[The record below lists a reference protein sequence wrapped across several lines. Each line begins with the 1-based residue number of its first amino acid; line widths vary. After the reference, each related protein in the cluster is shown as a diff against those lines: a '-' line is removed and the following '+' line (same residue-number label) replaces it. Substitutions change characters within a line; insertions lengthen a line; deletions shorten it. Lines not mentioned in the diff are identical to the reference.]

1 MHKFLVKRW
10 HGHHM
15 LLSMIVL
22 ILLNIGLL
30 LYDWIASIAG
40 FILTGIVFYYSI
52 RAERAFRR
60 DLHDYLMTLT
70 HRVKH
75 AGSSVIQ
82 EMPIGI
88 ILYGEDGLIDWHN
101 PFVGKL
107 LDRESAVG
115 EEVREL
121 FPELSEKREQQENKI
136 IWHLNDRIYE
146 VLHKSEERLLYIQD
160 VTEYELLKEKYN
172 EEQIAIGIVTL
183 DNLDEVTQGMEDQ
196 ARAVLL
202 AQVTSRI
209 NEWALEHEIYLRRSA
224 SDKFIIILNQRT
236 LKELEQNRFEIIDHV
251 RDLTAEHKLP
261 LTLSIGIAAESES
274 LIELGQMAQS
284 SLDIALGRGGD
295 QVAVRAGQ
303 RLSFYGGKSNA
314 IEKRTRVRARVISHA
329 LRDLIKESDHV
340 IIAGHRAP
348 DMDSLGAAIGV
359 LKAVHLSNKKGYIV
373 MEEMNPSIQQLM
385 DELTAHDDIYDSFVT
400 PEQALNVVTSESLI
414 VIVDTHKASML
425 AEPRILNHS
434 SRIVIVDHHRRG
446 EEFIR
451 DPVLIY
457 IEPYASSTCELVTE
471 LLQYFHERIKLEPIE
486 AAALMAGIIVD
497 TKNFTLKAGARTF
510 EAASFLRRHGAD
522 PAVTQHLLKEKLE
535 DYIEKSEIIKNAKII
550 YDHIALSVAEPG
562 HPCSQLVIARAADTL
577 LNMAGVYA
585 SFVVGELPDGRI
597 GISAR
602 SSGKINMQV
611 IMERMGGGGHLTNAA
626 TQLEGTL
633 DEAVEQLMQVLAEID
648 AEEGLFE

>member
-22 ILLNIGLL
+22 IILDIGLL
-30 LYDWIASIAG
+30 LYHWLAG
-40 FILTGIVFYYSI
+40 AVGFVLTGFVIYYSI
-52 RAERAFRR
+52 RAERAFRS
-60 DLHDYLMTLT
+60 DLHDYLMTLSY
-70 HRVKH
+70 RVKH
-75 AGSSVIQ
+75 AGNSVIQ
-82 EMPIGI
+82 ELPLGI
-88 ILYGEDGLIDWHN
+88 ILYGDDGIIDWHN

-107 LDRESAVG
+107 FGRETAVG
-115 EEVREL
+115 DKL
-121 FPELSEKREQQENKI
+121 FDLLPELADKQEQQE
-136 IWHLNDRIYE
+136 HLTVLNIEGRMYE
-146 VLHKSEERLLYIQD
+146 ILHKTEERLLYIRD
-160 VTEYELLKEKYN
+160 VTEYEQLKETYHDEK
-172 EEQIAIGIVTL
+172 IAIGIVAL

-209 NEWALEHEIYLRRSA
+209 NEWAQENEIYLRRSA
-224 SDKFIIILNQRT
+224 SDKFMIILNQKT
-236 LKELEQNRFEIIDHV
+236 LEKLEQNRFEIIDDV

-261 LTLSIGIAAESES
+261 LTLSIGIAAESDS

-303 RLSFYGGKSNA
+303 QLSFYGGKSNA
-314 IEKRTRVRARVISHA
+314 VEKRTRVRARVISHA

-340 IIAGHRAP
+340 IIAGHKAP

-359 LKAVHLSNKKGYIV
+359 LKAVHLSDKKGYIIL
-373 MEEMNPSIQQLM
+373 EEMNPSIQQLM
-385 DELTAHDDIYDSFVT
+385 VELTNHDEIYDSFIT

-434 SRIVIVDHHRRG
+434 DRIVVVDHHRRG
-446 EEFIR
+446 EEFIS

-471 LLQYFHERIKLEPIE
+471 LLQYFKERIKLEPIE
-486 AAALMAGIIVD
+486 AAALLAGIVVD
-497 TKNFTLKAGARTF
+497 TKNFTLRAGARTF

-522 PAVTQHLLKEKLE
+522 PAMTQHLLKERLE

-550 YDHIALSVAEPG
+550 YDHIALSVVENG

-577 LNMAGVYA
+577 LNMADIYA
-585 SFVVGELPDGRI
+585 SFVVSELPDGRI

-611 IMERMGGGGHLTNAA
+611 IMERLGGGGHLTNAA
-626 TQLEGTL
+626 TQLEGTIE
-633 DEAVEQLMQVLAEID
+633 EAVEQLMQVLAEID
-648 AEEGLFE
+648 AEEGLFQ